1 MTQTGEACIMKITAI
16 DLTHRKFARSFRGY
30 RPQEVDD
37 LLRELAAELEESA
50 RDRAR
55 MQDQIE
61 RLHAEVAR
69 YREME
74 QTLNNAV
81 LLAQKTADEV
91 QASARRDADSILREA
106 EIRAERLNAEA
117 HRQRQDLLN
126 EIRRLQERR
135 DQLEDALRCAARDL
149 LEWLERRRFDRV
161 VAMPAE
167 DVAAAETGERVQD
180 LRLVEQAA
188 GSSAAQEARTAE
200 TIAAEETEAP
210 SGG

>member
-1 MTQTGEACIMKITAI
+1 MKITAI

-37 LLRELAAELEESA
+37 LLREVAAELEESA

-61 RLHAEVAR
+61 RLHAEVSR

-91 QASARRDADSILREA
+91 QASARRDADSLLREA
-106 EIRAERLNAEA
+106 ELRAERLNAEA

-135 DQLEDALRCAARDL
+135 EELEDALRCAARDL

-161 VAMPAE
+161 VAMPADDVRTE
-167 DVAAAETGERVQD
+167 DSGEQVQQFRLTEDSREENPGGDAIAAET
-180 LRLVEQAA
+180 L
-188 GSSAAQEARTAE
+188 TAE
-200 TIAAEETEAP
+200 GPENR
-210 SGG
+210 

>member
-1 MTQTGEACIMKITAI
+1 MKITAI
-16 DLTHRKFARSFRGY
+16 DLTHRNFARSFRGY

-200 TIAAEETEAP
+200 TIAPEETEAP

>member
-1 MTQTGEACIMKITAI
+1 MKITAI

-37 LLRELAAELEESA
+37 LLRQLAAELEESA
-50 RDRAR
+50 RDRVR

-81 LLAQKTADEV
+81 LLAQKTADEL
-91 QASARRDADSILREA
+91 QAGARRDAESILREA
-106 EIRAERLNAEA
+106 ELRAERLNAEA

-135 DQLEDALRCAARDL
+135 EEMEDALRCAARDL

-161 VAMPAE
+161 VAMPADDVETVESGEQVRALRLEEASPE
-167 DVAAAETGERVQD
+167 DAAE
-180 LRLVEQAA
+180 
-188 GSSAAQEARTAE
+188 QEAPGTG
-200 TIAAEETEAP
+200 TLAAEGTE
-210 SGG
+210 GH